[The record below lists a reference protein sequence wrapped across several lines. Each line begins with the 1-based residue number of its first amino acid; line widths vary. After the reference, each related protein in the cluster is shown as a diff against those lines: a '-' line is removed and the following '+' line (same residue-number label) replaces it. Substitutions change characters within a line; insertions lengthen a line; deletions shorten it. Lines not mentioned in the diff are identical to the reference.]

1 MLEYLRIFFPV
12 FFALNKQKEV
22 KPDSVRNG
30 KFYLQAYQYN
40 ILMFEICEG
49 MGQFLL
55 QESETAIQKCND
67 CDHLVS

>member
-22 KPDSVRNG
+22 KPDSVRNA

-40 ILMFEICEG
+40 ILMFEIYEG

>member
-12 FFALNKQKEV
+12 FFALNKLKEV

-40 ILMFEICEG
+40 ILMFEIYEG

-55 QESETAIQKCND
+55 Q
-67 CDHLVS
+67 